1 MISDNDLVVIVPGI
15 GKITLKEAVD
25 KGLLKPLPHG
35 NTGRKHTA
43 KTKLKIGEALSGKK
57 KPPGFGEAMSK
68 ARKGEEHPWARG
80 EKSSNKRP
88 EVRKKIRKA
97 LLGKK
102 KSPEHCINISEARKE
117 LWKDPKFAKMMGES
131 QRKTPN
137 RLEKAFNILL
147 LFICPGEF
155 KYVGDG
161 YFKLGKKRPDF
172 LNING
177 KKKLIET
184 FGDFWH
190 EDEDEEKRINYFKKY
205 EYDCLVIWESEFW
218 KETVEVTRKVLSF
231 VND

>member
-1 MISDNDLVVIVPGI
+1 MDGTVLVILPNI
-15 GKITLKEAVD
+15 GRITIKDALER
-25 KGLLKPLPHG
+25 GLLNPPPHG
-35 NTGRKHTA
+35 NTGKKHTLEHTA
-43 KTKLKIGEALSGKK
+43 KISEALTGKK

-88 EVRKKIRKA
+88 EVREKISKS

-102 KSPEHCINISEARKE
+102 KSPEHCTNISKARKE
-117 LWKDPKFAKMMGES
+117 LWKDPKFAKMMGKS
-131 QRKTPN
+131 QRERPN

-147 LFICPGEF
+147 QFICPGEF
-155 KYVGDG
+155 TYSGNG
-161 YFKLGKKRPDF
+161 SFKLGKKSPDF
-172 LNING
+172 KHVD

-190 EDEDEEKRINYFKKY
+190 KDEDVEKKINYFKKY
-205 EYDCLVIWESEFW
+205 GYDCLVIWESEFW

-231 VND
+231 VNE